1 MPRAMPALHA
11 VVSPDVS
18 ACGSLVLPQT
28 TLRCSVL
35 SSILPVGVLYC
46 PFQSSS
52 VSCLVPVLL
61 LQSGDDLLISSSSCQ
76 LIFGSRR

>member
-18 ACGSLVLPQT
+18 ACGSPVLPQT

-35 SSILPVGVLYC
+35 SSILPVGVLNC

-52 VSCLVPVLL
+52 VCLASF
-61 LQSGDDLLISSSSCQ
+61 QSYSFSLAMTRSSQ
-76 LIFGSRR
+76 VRLFR

>member
-18 ACGSLVLPQT
+18 ACGSPVLPQT

-35 SSILPVGVLYC
+35 SSTLPVGVLYC

-52 VSCLVPVLL
+52 LPYLFPVLL
-61 LQSGDDLLISSSSCQ
+61 LQSGDDLLISSSS
-76 LIFGSRR
+76 L